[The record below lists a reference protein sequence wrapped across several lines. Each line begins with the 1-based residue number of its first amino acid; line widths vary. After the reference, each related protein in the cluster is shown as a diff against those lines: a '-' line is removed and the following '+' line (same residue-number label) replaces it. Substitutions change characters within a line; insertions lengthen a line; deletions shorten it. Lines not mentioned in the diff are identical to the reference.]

1 MSIKRSTAA
10 ISMLPLFFASNA
22 FAATPFQFEAMGGFA
37 QATTEGNI
45 VGGKLDRDII
55 QGELTYYLRQVDYS
69 TGPLVERAFLDK
81 AAYVAGSFS
90 QVKPDRGEN
99 TDTFGV
105 ETHFVTDSD
114 FIFELG
120 YETSDNG
127 SATDRKTT
135 TLGFGK
141 YLDGKSAAILSVARV
156 DGFSDATTINGEYKK
171 LVINESAGTGW
182 TAELDISYIDSKA
195 DTGYGFDVLGAYYL
209 SDTTAVG
216 VNAGYEK
223 FDEADDADITF
234 GLIGSYF
241 LVENIFVNAIYD
253 RLKNDDFTRDI
264 YGLSVGARF

>member
-105 ETHFVTDSD
+105 ET
-114 FIFELG
+114 
-120 YETSDNG
+120 
-127 SATDRKTT
+127 TDRKTT